1 MVEDGRIHGRKERN
15 GKKRKREK
23 GKENEKE
30 GGVSRSSG
38 VFLAGVEVAGDAGG
52 DGGRRWGFGPL
63 LEEKKKKEKR
73 MKEKKGKRKEKEKG
87 RRERVM
93 VMGM

>member
-1 MVEDGRIHGRKERN
+1 MVFEEDGGVVLLVMEEMKLGRSW
-15 GKKRKREK
+15 
-23 GKENEKE
+23 E
-30 GGVSRSSG
+30 GSSPATRW
-38 VFLAGVEVAGDAGG
+38 LAGG
-52 DGGRRWGFGPL
+52 WGFGPL